1 MYTSMTEPSHF
12 HLVLALSFTFM
23 FAIYAVVGACG
34 YYLYGTAGHVRRAHP
49 PIHVAP
55 VPSTWHPYRPRG
67 TRAVHVAPVPST
79 WHPFPRRP
87 HVTHSSVHVSHAP
100 RPRGR
105 C

>member
-49 PIHVAP
+49 SVHVAL
-55 VPSTWHPYRPRG
+55 VPSTWHPCRPRG
-67 TRAVHVAPVPST
+67 TRSPAVLMSPI
-79 WHPFPRRP
+79 
-87 HVTHSSVHVSHAP
+87 P
-100 RPRGR
+100 RPL
-105 C
+105 